1 MYANADTLDAPADVR
16 RAIDELYARAHAAGL
31 LDAPIRAEFA
41 P

>member
-16 RAIDELYARAHAAGL
+16 RAIDELYSRAADAGL
-31 LDAPIRAEFA
+31 IAAPRLAEFA